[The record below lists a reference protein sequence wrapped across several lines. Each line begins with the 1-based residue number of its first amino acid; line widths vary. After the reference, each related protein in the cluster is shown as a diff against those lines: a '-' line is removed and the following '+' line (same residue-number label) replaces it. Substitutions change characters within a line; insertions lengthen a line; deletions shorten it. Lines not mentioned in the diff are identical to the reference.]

1 MLDNKEILNN
11 LEKIISK
18 DKIKQNEPMKEHTS
32 LKIGGPAEIFVRVSS
47 VEELKEILKLCKTNK
62 IPLTIVGN
70 GSNILVLDKGIKGI
84 VIKTNL
90 KEIKIKNKENEN
102 IEITVDD
109 GVQLGFLAQKLLKE
123 EITGFEELSGIP
135 GTIGGAIVMNAGA
148 HGKEIKDI
156 VTEITAIDYSGNIHI
171 FTNEQAKF
179 EYRNSIFSTGEYI
192 ILQVKLLLKKGN
204 KEEIKLKM
212 NEYAQYRKE
221 KQPIE
226 YPSAGSTFKRGTGF
240 VTAKLIDET
249 GLKGYSIGGAKVSEK
264 HAGFVINTGNA
275 TAKDIIELV
284 KYVQDKVYEKFG
296 KKIELEIK
304 ILGEK

>member
-18 DKIKQNEPMKEHTS
+18 EKIKQNEPMKEHTS

-135 GTIGGAIVMNAGA
+135 GTIGGAIFMNAGA
-148 HGKEIKDI
+148 YGKEIKDI
-156 VTEITAIDYSGNIHI
+156 NISTKCMDYDGEIFELSNQ
-171 FTNEQAKF
+171 EQEF
-179 EYRNSIFSTGEYI
+179 EYRSSVFNKKDYI
-192 ILQVKLLLKKGN
+192 ILETKLRLEYGK
-204 KEEIKLKM
+204 KEEIKKKM
-212 NEYAQYRKE
+212 DEYLSSRKE

-226 YPSAGSTFKRGTGF
+226 YPSAGSTFKRQEG
-240 VTAKLIDET
+240 VITAKLIDEC
-249 GLKGYSIGGAKVSEK
+249 GLKGFQIGGAKVSEK
-264 HAGFVINTGNA
+264 HAGFVINSDNA
-275 TAKDIIELV
+275 TAKDVIDLI
-284 KYVQDKVYEKFG
+284 KYIKEKVNEKYG
-296 KKIELEIK
+296 IK
-304 ILGEK
+304 IKEEIRIVGEE